1 MAVSRRGKK
10 YVIDYYP
17 QGRLGK
23 RARVTLPASVQDED
37 DAKAIEQLMKKAARN
52 ADDPIV
58 PTGSTV
64 EQVFPGSALKRTSAC
79 FILRAFS
86 PLPYRAVGQNTG
98 SRTQG
103 TSTARAPIFQ
113 PLKDGA

>member
-1 MAVSRRGKK
+1 
-10 YVIDYYP
+10 
-17 QGRLGK
+17 
-23 RARVTLPASVQDED
+23 VTLPASVQDED